1 MSRKRILPLLR
12 GLHSPLPRMR
22 AERGAFRRRLTHAM
36 PRWFGASAVEGRS
49 LRDGVRYFG
58 WPLLA
63 GLLLALLLIE
73 RHPEWVGLSGPQ
85 MPVLPL
91 PALEGPVSYSRAVDR
106 AAPAVANLYTTKV
119 VSKPDHPLYQ
129 DPLFRHFLR
138 RQPAAPAPPG
148 VEPRLGGD
156 HDP

>member
-1 MSRKRILPLLR
+1 
-12 GLHSPLPRMR
+12 MR

-36 PRWFGASAVEGRS
+36 PRWFGASAAAGRA
-49 LRDGVRYFG
+49 LLAGVRYFG

-63 GLLLALLLIE
+63 GLLLALLLVE

-85 MPVLPL
+85 MPALPL
-91 PALEGPVSYSRAVDR
+91 ATLEGPVSYSRAVDR

-129 DPLFRHFLR
+129 APLLRHVFGDSLL
-138 RQPAAPAPPG
+138 RQPRLESSPG
-148 VEPRLGGD
+148 SAVIMSAGGYLRTKK
-156 HDP
+156 HLTTG